1 MLDLFWST
9 SASLQAS
16 NLTLRQ
22 QTSNLSSLVT
32 ELKTTIDATHETSTS
47 PDLAS
52 NALVEEHNSSLLFIR
67 YGPFTLL
74 RDQAEWHI
82 KGTNL
87 LAMSM
92 ANRLPADDLE
102 EVTRDVSRV
111 YVQAMY
117 SVAAI
122 VAEHDARNREKTDAA
137 PPILP
142 LEIAGLSTIEFTKLL
157 FEHEERL
164 SHSFPGT
171 VVEEVISNE
180 FEQLVRLIS
189 RDSNLKAAL
198 TKGSEDSD
206 FGKAWRPL
214 GNRFP
219 YMLRFAAGLASVMPG
234 TTTVEADFSTI
245 NYEKDDHRSALTSF
259 SLEGILHSRQ
269 LEKLRQTFNE
279 MALQE
284 RN

>member
-1 MLDLFWST
+1 MLHKMLDLFWSM

-32 ELKTTIDATHETSTS
+32 ELKTAISVTHETID
-47 PDLAS
+47 PAS
-52 NALVEEHNSSLLFIR
+52 DVLVEEEHNSSLLIW
-67 YGPFTLL
+67 YGPFMLL
-74 RDQAEWHI
+74 RDQAERHI

-92 ANRLPADDLE
+92 AIRLPADDLE

-117 SVAAI
+117 SVATI
-122 VAEHDARNREKTDAA
+122 VIERDARNRKKTDAA
-137 PPILP
+137 PPVLP
-142 LEIAGLSTIEFTKLL
+142 LEILGLLTIEFTELL
-157 FEHEERL
+157 FEHKERPR
-164 SHSFPGT
+164 HSFPGT
-171 VVEEVISNE
+171 VVEEIINNQ

-189 RDSNLKAAL
+189 RDSNLKVAL

-214 GNRFP
+214 GNRLP
-219 YMLRFAAGLASVMPG
+219 YMLHFAAGLASVMHG
-234 TTTVEADFSTI
+234 TTTVEVDFSTI
-245 NYEKDDHRSALTSF
+245 NYKKDDHRSALTSF
-259 SLEGILHSRQ
+259 SLEGILHP
-269 LEKLRQTFNE
+269 K
-279 MALQE
+279 
-284 RN
+284 